1 MGVVARVTP
10 WLLAFACMDC
20 GAPPASVTV
29 NDFSDA
35 GPGNCTTTC
44 TLRDAISTA
53 LASIPPKAVAFSAAA
68 GWPQTIALTQGQ
80 LSINNTSGSIFYVFG
95 PGAGNL
101 AVSANNLTR
110 VLQVLAGSNDISALT
125 LRDGKVTGV
134 SPGTEPGGTGNP
146 GKGGGAAIGGCI
158 AIDASATLTLEL
170 SDVRNC
176 VALGGT
182 GGNGGSGVTNGGSGG
197 TGGTGGNGGPGGA
210 ATGGGIHV
218 AGNLGLIR
226 SSVVNTS
233 ATSGAGGNGGN
244 GGDGTFGNGAGG
256 NAGSAGVAA
265 GAGVAIATGGS
276 LLIRNTTLASATASA
291 GNGGNGG
298 NGGLFNPSGN
308 GGNGGDVT
316 GGLLYSGSSVVVADL
331 EFATLANGTTVA
343 GNGGFPGA
351 NGSSIGA
358 GGQPGVARGAG
369 IYGTGPNSV
378 IVASSVVV
386 GAASSLL
393 CYGSV
398 AIDSGSANLD
408 QDSSCSGFT
417 LHDTFAH
424 VLAPLDVGTTTWP
437 GYTPVFHSSIVNA
450 ATGCTQIGGA
460 IAVADDQHGTPR
472 PQGSKCDLGAIEA
485 DYIFAD
491 GFGT

>member
-1 MGVVARVTP
+1 MLTARI
-10 WLLAFACMDC
+10 LLLVAFACAAMDC
-20 GAPPASVTV
+20 GAGPGGVVV
-29 NDFSDA
+29 NDFGDA
-35 GPGNCTTTC
+35 GPGDCTTTC
-44 TLRDAISTA
+44 TLRDAISAA
-53 LASIPPKAVAFSAAA
+53 LATVPPKTVTFTAAG
-68 GWPQTIALTQGQ
+68 GWPQTVSLTQGQ
-80 LSINNTSGSIFYVFG
+80 LTINNTSGSTFSVIG
-95 PGAGNL
+95 PSVAKL

-110 VLQVLAGSNDISALT
+110 VLQVSAGSVDISNVM
-125 LRDGKVTGV
+125 LRDGKVTGT
-134 SPGTEPGGTGNP
+134 SPGNEPGGTGNF
-146 GKGGGAAIGGCI
+146 GKTGGDAIGGCI
-158 AIDASATLTLEL
+158 AIDAGATLTLEL

-176 VALGGT
+176 VALGGA

-197 TGGTGGNGGPGGA
+197 SGGTGGNGGPGGA

-218 AGNLGLIR
+218 AGNLILTR

-276 LLIRNTTLASATASA
+276 LLIRNTTLASATATA

-308 GGNGGDVT
+308 GGNGGNVT
-316 GGLLYSGSSVVVADL
+316 GGLLYAGSVVVADL
-331 EFATLANGTTVA
+331 EFATLANGATVA

-351 NGSSIGA
+351 TGSSIGA

-369 IYGTGPNSV
+369 IYGSGPNSV

-386 GAASSLL
+386 GAPSSAL
-393 CYGSV
+393 CFGSV
-398 AIDSGSANLD
+398 AADSGSANLD
-408 QDSSCSGFT
+408 QDSSCTGFT
-417 LHDTFAH
+417 LHDTLAH
-424 VLAPLDVGTTTWP
+424 VLVPLDLTTTSWP
-437 GYTPVFHSSIVNA
+437 GYEPAFHSSIVDA
-450 ATGCTQIGGA
+450 ATDCTQIGGA
-460 IAVADDQHGTPR
+460 IAVTDDQHGTPR